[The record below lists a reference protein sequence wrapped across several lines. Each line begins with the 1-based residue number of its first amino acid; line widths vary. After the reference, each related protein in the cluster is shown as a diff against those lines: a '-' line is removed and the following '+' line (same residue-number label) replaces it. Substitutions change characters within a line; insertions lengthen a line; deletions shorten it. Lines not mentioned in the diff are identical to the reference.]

1 LARCYLTTKDFD
13 GPRLRAVFPESC
25 AFSAGALVPDT
36 AGSHTC
42 HRLSDTFLARHA
54 GLTIREG
61 EALAIVPA
69 VSSAQSGPYV
79 GGGLGYFSVDTGDFD
94 GSDTSWKLFGGYR
107 MNPYFA
113 TELEYIDGGQPDD
126 SGLEIDISGFN
137 LSVLGSWPVSEQF
150 DVFAKLGMLFWDADA
165 RGFGDE
171 SGEDFSYG
179 VGADFKFG
187 ENWAIRGEYQRFE
200 IEDTDTADL
209 FSLGVFFRF

>member
-1 LARCYLTTKDFD
+1 MEDSTMRIILAAIAATT
-13 GPRLRAVFPESC
+13 L
-25 AFSAGALVPDT
+25 AFAPVAFAD
-36 AGSHTC
+36 
-42 HRLSDTFLARHA
+42 
-54 GLTIREG
+54 
-61 EALAIVPA
+61 
-69 VSSAQSGPYV
+69 SGPYL
-79 GGGLGYFSVDTGDFD
+79 GGGVGYFNLDASGFD
-94 GSDTSWKLFGGYR
+94 GSDTAFKAFGGYR

-113 TELEYIDGGQPDD
+113 AELEYIDGGKPDD
-126 SGLEIDISGFN
+126 GGFEIDISGFN

-209 FSLGVFFRF
+209 VSLGVFFRF